1 MKWLVA
7 FLFLFTIVNAEELTT
22 GNLITNGNFETGN
35 ANGWTTSGDV
45 QVLNDCCELNGVT
58 STKDLEFGD
67 SGYIEQDFNLSSG
80 AVASSVGHDAHNI
93 IVAGLNVEDMQFAV
107 NRIKETQ
114 GGIVIVDN
122 Q

>member
-1 MKWLVA
+1 MRCTLLVS
-7 FLFLFTIVNAEELTT
+7 LLMILILTTSTKSDSITT

-67 SGYIEQDFNLSSG
+67 SGYIEQDFNLSSDTI
-80 AVASSVGHDAHNI
+80 HKI
-93 IVAGLNVEDMQFAV
+93 C
-107 NRIKETQ
+107 
-114 GGIVIVDN
+114 
-122 Q
+122 